1 MAALQGG
8 QVEAGGPV
16 GEQRICLAEF
26 RLIVLC
32 FLKILDNYALGH
44 GRIGFSPDSG
54 RNIVVSL
61 LK

>member
-8 QVEAGGPV
+8 QVEAGGPS
-16 GEQRICLAEF
+16 GEQRICLAEIRVF
-26 RLIVLC
+26 VMWL
-32 FLKILDNYALGH
+32 FKILDNHAVGH